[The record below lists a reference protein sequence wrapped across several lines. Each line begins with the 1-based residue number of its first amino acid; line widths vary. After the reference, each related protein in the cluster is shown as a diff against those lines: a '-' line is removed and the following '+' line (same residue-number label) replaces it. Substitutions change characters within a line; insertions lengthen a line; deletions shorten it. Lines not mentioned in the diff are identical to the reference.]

1 MRLKWKNLPWWLVI
15 APVNAKEDYFH
26 YDSPNFPKK
35 MKAVLKNQEITELEV
50 TMKSVS
56 LPKSMVWHI

>member
-35 MKAVLKNQEITELEV
+35 MEAVLKNQGITELEV
-50 TMKSVS
+50 TTKSFS